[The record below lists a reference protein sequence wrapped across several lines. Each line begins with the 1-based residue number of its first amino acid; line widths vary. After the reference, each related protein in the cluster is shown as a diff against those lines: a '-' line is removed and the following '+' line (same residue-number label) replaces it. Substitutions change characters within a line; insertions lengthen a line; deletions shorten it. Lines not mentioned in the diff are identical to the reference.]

1 VICAVI
7 FLASLAVGIQHPLNS
22 ELAGTIGDLP
32 AGLVNFTVGSFLL
45 AVLVIATGQIG
56 SVLKAKAARPQYFLG
71 GFIGVIVVVT
81 SLSAVTVIGAAGLTA
96 ALVTGQMVG
105 SLLLDR
111 FGVFGLTR
119 IPIDRVRVAA
129 AGALL
134 LGTFLATG

>member
-1 VICAVI
+1 
-7 FLASLAVGIQHPLNS
+7 
-22 ELAGTIGDLP
+22 
-32 AGLVNFTVGSFLL
+32 
-45 AVLVIATGQIG
+45 
-56 SVLKAKAARPQYFLG
+56 
-71 GFIGVIVVVT
+71 VIVVVT

-119 IPIDRVRVAA
+119 IPVDRVRVAA
-129 AGALL
+129 AGSLL